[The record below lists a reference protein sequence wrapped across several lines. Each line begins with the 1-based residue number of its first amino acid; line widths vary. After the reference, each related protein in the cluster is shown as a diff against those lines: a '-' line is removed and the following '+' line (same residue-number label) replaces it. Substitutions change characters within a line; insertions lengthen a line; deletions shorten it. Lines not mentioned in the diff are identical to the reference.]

1 MSYNIGPKIG
11 IDGEREFRQQIKNIN
26 DTYKALE
33 AETKA
38 VTKAFEAQGDEQ
50 GKLEAL
56 SKQLNKQID
65 EQKKKQALLE
75 DAVKKATAK
84 FGENSVEAIRLRGA
98 LYDTQSTI
106 ADLESQLSDTR
117 KQLDNAGQ
125 SMEELEESTEEAA
138 DSALSFKDVMGADLV
153 AGVVMDVLREAASAV
168 KDFAAG
174 SLDAAADMIAA
185 EAQFEQTFGK
195 MQDDATSSM
204 QAISEETNIA
214 ATRMQGSFT
223 KIYAFAKTSGADSSE
238 ALMIASRAMSAAA
251 DNAAYYDRSIEEA
264 TESLQAFLKG
274 NYANDSAL
282 GIACTETIR
291 NTKANELYAKSFK
304 QLTEAQK
311 VDVLLAMVEAG
322 NKASGALGQA
332 SRESDSW
339 GNVMGEL
346 SEMFRQFQAEA
357 GKPALKALTP
367 VIKKITKAGYDLIED
382 IDWEKFGDTVGDII
396 EGAVDHGPAI
406 IRMVG
411 AIVASVAALKI
422 SRMITNFVQMARGL
436 SAVGTSATAAA
447 TGMKAAGAAA
457 TAVPWGA
464 VAAIIGAAVGY
475 IATSSL
481 QAEDIK
487 TEFEEI
493 TEGLE
498 ETMREADE
506 AFNDTK
512 SEVEGAA
519 GAAEHYIVR
528 LKELESAG
536 LTTAAAHREYEM
548 IVEQLNELIPE
559 LNLQIDEQTG
569 LITENADALLED
581 VAAWKKRALA
591 EALQEKLTE
600 SLKVQA
606 DAVALVVEKE
616 MERDRISDELQKQ
629 LGVLSEK
636 EAELNGIRE
645 ESAKLEKELEN
656 AIDATVEERTAMGDQ
671 LAELQRQERRLNEEV
686 LKLEQRTNNFTT
698 QQETLNSEIAEAQKL
713 VDSYDQEV
721 LESQAIRDYY
731 IQQIHEETA
740 ANQGLTDSQLA
751 VITSIDN
758 LVLEYTEAEAAA
770 RESINAQIGLFEDLS
785 AESDWTAKKVI
796 ANWESQQR
804 ALSNYEQNL
813 QKAVDLGLDEALVQ
827 QLSDGSVESMQ
838 ILDALVN
845 DSGISVD
852 EINEHFKRTDE
863 ARSSVSATMAAI
875 QSDLIPKWEAIAADA
890 EDAGGDIVAGA
901 IEGVKQNAPS
911 FYDVMYD
918 LGLLGNAAFDK
929 ANGRNSP
936 AKKYIASSR
945 DNVAGA
951 VVGVKKYEDAYAE
964 AMSRLASLG
973 NNAFLQEKL
982 DVAVQYPD
990 MVAASTVNNSRSVT
1004 HMGGFNIQIY
1014 QQPGESAENLAYRVM
1029 DIIHDEV
1036 AAKEAVFGAK

>member
-1 MSYNIGPKIG
+1 MGYNIGPKIG
-11 IDGEREFRQQIKNIN
+11 IDGENEFRNQLRKIN

-56 SKQLNKQID
+56 SKQLNKQIE

-84 FGENSVEAIRLRGA
+84 FGENSVEATRLRGA
-98 LYDTQSTI
+98 LYDTQGTI
-106 ADLESQLSDTR
+106 ADLESQLSDAR

-125 SMEELEESTEEAA
+125 GMEELEESTEEAA
-138 DSALSFKDVMGADLV
+138 DSALSFKDVMGANLV
-153 AGVVMDVLREAASAV
+153 ADVVMDVLREAASAV

-195 MQDDATSSM
+195 MQDDATSSL
-204 QAISEETNIA
+204 QTISEETNIA

-291 NTKANELYAKSFK
+291 NTKANELYAKSFN

-382 IDWEKFGDTVGDII
+382 IDWEKFEETVGNII

-481 QAEDIK
+481 QAKEVK

-493 TEGLE
+493 TEDLK

-519 GAAEHYIVR
+519 GAAEYYVRR
-528 LKELESAG
+528 LKELEEAG

-548 IVEQLNELIPE
+548 LVAELNELIPE
-559 LNLQIDEQTG
+559 LNLQIDENTG
-569 LITENADALLED
+569 LLNINTDAVLDNIE
-581 VAAWKKRALA
+581 AWKQQALA
-591 EALQEKLTE
+591 EALHDKLSE

-606 DAVALVVEKE
+606 DAISLVVEKE

-629 LGVLSEK
+629 LGVLGEK
-636 EAELNGIRE
+636 EEELNDVRE
-645 ESAKLEKELEN
+645 KSAKLEKELEN

-671 LAELQRQERRLNEEV
+671 LAELQKQERRLSDEV
-686 LKLEQRTNNFTT
+686 LKLEQRTNNFAT

-713 VDSYDQEV
+713 VDTYDQEV
-721 LESQAIRDYY
+721 LMAQAVLDYY
-731 IQQIHEETA
+731 
-740 ANQGLTDSQLA
+740 NQKILEVAQSQSTLTDAQLA
-751 VITSIDN
+751 VITSTEN
-758 LVLEYTEAEAAA
+758 LVAGYEEAKIAAMD
-770 RESINAQIGLFEDLS
+770 SINSQIGLFEELS
-785 AESDWTAKKVI
+785 AKHDWTADQIIK
-796 ANWESQQR
+796 NWQSQQT
-804 ALSNYEQNL
+804 AFANYAQNL
-813 QKAVDLGLDEALVQ
+813 EKAVDLGLDQTLIQ

-845 DSGISVD
+845 DTKIDVAA
-852 EINEHFKRTDE
+852 INAEFEKTSE
-863 ARSSVSATMAAI
+863 AKDNMANTMALIHTDSSEKWDAI
-875 QSDLIPKWEAIAADA
+875 VADA
-890 EDAGGDIVAGA
+890 EDAGMKVATGSAKGVRENSWRFVQEISNMAADGQEWWNKIWDIHSPSRWMAGASEDIVDGGA
-901 IEGVKQNAPS
+901 
-911 FYDVMYD
+911 
-918 LGLLGNAAFDK
+918 
-929 ANGRNSP
+929 NSI
-936 AKKYIASSR
+936 AKYSDR
-945 DNVAGA
+945 F
-951 VVGVKKYEDAYAE
+951 AE
-964 AMSRLASLG
+964 SLASMAQLG
-973 NNAFLQEKL
+973 KASFLQEKL
-982 DVAVQYPD
+982 DVAMQYPD